1 MSKHKNDN
9 ETIKKIENHTGLP
22 YEISI
27 KLKETFNLIHPLQLI
42 YQLCQK
48 LKIEFPNYEFQNS
61 KEYKFQC
68 LAELGLINGL
78 GVSNKNKKESKRIAT
93 EHLIFNMFK
102 NDDLYSNLKPLLI
115 KDYNFI
121 SENFNVFEN
130 KKNEKFLNKK
140 RERENDN
147 NNNENKEINN
157 NNNNDN
163 KNNDNNITNDNND
176 NNNNSDLVQSE
187 DSVNFFKIDYINKDI
202 QNKIDKLNENIENQ
216 KSSKKSNKSEI
227 HSKEK
232 ENLKKNISLNEK
244 ENVNSFISSSSPSK
258 NDENSNIISEN
269 KSEIKNSFEENNN
282 KIKKEKNDELKSSL
296 LNNNLISNKN
306 IKNNNNQKNNNE
318 NNNNQL
324 EINNNNNNLN
334 NENNSSNNLIIQ
346 QNQILI
352 MIELFL
358 FNWERTLLIN
368 DKIIINIYF
377 FIEKIN
383 NFIVSLKMNYKIN
396 KNFYFGSYASN
407 TLRINQIEIECLL
420 ETEIKND
427 DIKNILKL
435 CNNELKS
442 NEINIDFKSDKYL
455 NEYIEIKNNLIVCK
469 LFFKNSIN
477 SENII
482 KHIEY
487 IKNKNLNISQIISI
501 KFLKSWRRSK
511 NLFFLN
517 SDLIEFIIANKQE
530 QYIYNYIFYFFN
542 LFLNEKIDENLFSEN
557 YQKKIIN
564 NYNENKD
571 NIEIMKKE
579 CKKAIEILNSG
590 NLYNIF

>member
-9 ETIKKIENHTGLP
+9 DYIKKIENHTGLP

-61 KEYKFQC
+61 KDYKFQC
-68 LAELGLINGL
+68 LAELLDINGL

-93 EHLIFNMFK
+93 EQLIFNMFK
-102 NDDLYSNLKPLLI
+102 NEELYSNLKPLLI

-140 RERENDN
+140 RERENEN
-147 NNNENKEINN
+147 SSNNESNN
-157 NNNNDN
+157 
-163 KNNDNNITNDNND
+163 
-176 NNNNSDLVQSE
+176 NNNNSDLVQSD

-202 QNKIDKLNENIENQ
+202 KNKIDKLNENLDSK
-216 KSSKKSNKSEI
+216 KSSKKSNKNEV
-227 HSKEK
+227 HNNNDK
-232 ENLKKNISLNEK
+232 ENIQLNEK
-244 ENVNSFISSSSPSK
+244 ENLNSFISSSSPSK
-258 NDENSNIISEN
+258 NEENSNNLSEN
-269 KSEIKNSFEENNN
+269 KSEIKNNNNNNNDENNN
-282 KIKKEKNDELKSSL
+282 HIKKEKEDENSSSKL
-296 LNNNLISNKN
+296 LNNNLISNNNNNNKN
-306 IKNNNNQKNNNE
+306 YIQKNDNNNNNNQK
-318 NNNNQL
+318 
-324 EINNNNNNLN
+324 EINNNNNNTKE
-334 NENNSSNNLIIQ
+334 NENLSNNLNLQ

-352 MIELFL
+352 MVELFL

-511 NLFFLN
+511 NIFFLN
-517 SDLIEFIIANKQE
+517 SDLIEFVIANKQE
-530 QYIYNYIFYFFN
+530 QYICNYIFYFFN
-542 LFLNEKIDENLFSEN
+542 LFLNEKIDENLFPEN

-564 NYNENKD
+564 QFNENKE

-579 CKKAIEILNSG
+579 CKNAIEILNSG

>member
-147 NNNENKEINN
+147 NNNENNEINN

-227 HSKEK
+227 HNK
-232 ENLKKNISLNEK
+232 ENEKFQKNISLNEK

-306 IKNNNNQKNNNE
+306 IKNNNQKNNNE

-324 EINNNNNNLN
+324 EINNNNLN

>member
-318 NNNNQL
+318 NNNNQI
-324 EINNNNNNLN
+324 ETNNNNNLN